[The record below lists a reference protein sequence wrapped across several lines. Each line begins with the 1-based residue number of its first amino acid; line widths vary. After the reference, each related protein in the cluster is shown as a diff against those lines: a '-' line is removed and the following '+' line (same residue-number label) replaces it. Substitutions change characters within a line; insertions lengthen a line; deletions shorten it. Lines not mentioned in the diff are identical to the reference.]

1 MVKVRDA
8 KLKDREASQDFI
20 RTSKKHRNQVWLA
33 FAILVIFYVACSAF
47 YVGYRYK
54 KQPVFEPTDFDEAKM
69 DASYRPNGAKLTDI
83 VIPNSEDKDA
93 MIACALKLYN
103 KANYNLQHDNAVAYA
118 VHTNTEVLKV
128 PTGGIRYTIKNG
140 DEFFNADYFYVPSNA
155 GTMGSIAKAASPEY
169 TNYGYRRYYNKAL
182 NIGREQKAKELSYKT
197 QNDGQILFSVN
208 WSDLYFDQEIEM
220 PQEFAESRASYK
232 YYNFTWDTDTIKSAT
247 VEYNEEEGYYKL
259 VVELDASNKKTVKD
273 AIKDLQN
280 GAGDKNAKYT
290 KIVETIEIWDNGR
303 YKTFNT
309 KDDWE
314 SPRIHGMRISTSSY
328 NDYRTTFYYDDYSL
342 NISNYQYAKE
352 YIETLT
358 K

>member
-1 MVKVRDA
+1 MVKERDA

-20 RTSKKHRNQVWLA
+20 RTSKKHRNQAWLA

-54 KQPVFEPTDFDEAKM
+54 KQPVFEPTDFDETKM
-69 DASYRPNGAKLTDI
+69 DASYRPTGAKLTDI
-83 VIPNSEDKDA
+83 VIPSSEDEDA

-118 VHTNTEVLKV
+118 VKTNTKVLGV
-128 PTGGIRYTIKNG
+128 DTGGIRYTIKNG
-140 DEFFNADYFYVPSNA
+140 NEFFNADYFYVPTDAS
-155 GTMGSIAKAASPEY
+155 GSIAKAASPEY

-182 NIGREQKAKELSYKT
+182 NIGREQKAKELNYKK
-197 QNDGQILFSVN
+197 QSNGQLLFSVS
-208 WSDLYFDQEIEM
+208 WDDLYYDQEIEM
-220 PQEFAESRASYK
+220 PQEFAESGASYK
-232 YYNFTWDTDTIKSAT
+232 YYNFTWDTDTINSAT
-247 VEYNEEEGYYKL
+247 VEYNEDEGYYKL

-309 KDDWE
+309 CDYWTA
-314 SPRIHGMRISTSSY
+314 PHIHGMIISASSA